1 MMHSGVLL
9 DTSFFI
15 RLLNEEDILHENA
28 KAYFRYFV
36 ENDIV
41 MKFSTVSIAEF
52 CVKDELESLPLRNIQ
67 ILPFN
72 LDHAKTA
79 GLFTRAI
86 YNQKAINSTEIRP
99 RAIIPNDSKLFA
111 QAHLDKS
118 VQYYIT
124 SDAESGKTIT
134 LLRNEI
140 EVSFTF
146 VDISKP
152 VNEVFG
158 MLF

>member
-1 MMHSGVLL
+1 MHSGVLL

-15 RLLNEEDILHENA
+15 RLLNEEDVLHENA

-72 LDHAKTA
+72 LDHAKIA
-79 GLFTRAI
+79 GFFTKTI
-86 YNQKAINSTEIRP
+86 YNQKAINSTDIRP

-118 VQYYIT
+118 IHYYIT
-124 SDAESGKTIT
+124 SDVESGKTIN
-134 LLRNEI
+134 LLRDEI

-152 VNEVFG
+152 FNEVFG
-158 MLF
+158 TLF

>member
-1 MMHSGVLL
+1 MHSTGVLL

-28 KAYFRYFV
+28 KAYFKYFV

-79 GLFTRAI
+79 GLFTKAI
-86 YNQKAINSTEIRP
+86 YNQKAIKSTEIRP

-146 VDISKP
+146 VEISKP

>member
-15 RLLNEEDILHENA
+15 RLLNGEDVLHENA
-28 KAYFRYFV
+28 KAYFKYFV

-67 ILPFN
+67 IIPFN

-79 GLFTRAI
+79 GLFTKAI
-86 YNQKAINSTEIRP
+86 YDQKGINSTEIRP

-118 VQYYIT
+118 IQFYVT
-124 SDAESGKTIT
+124 SDIESGKTIN
-134 LLRNEI
+134 LLKKEI

-152 VNEVFG
+152 FNEVFG
-158 MLF
+158 ILF